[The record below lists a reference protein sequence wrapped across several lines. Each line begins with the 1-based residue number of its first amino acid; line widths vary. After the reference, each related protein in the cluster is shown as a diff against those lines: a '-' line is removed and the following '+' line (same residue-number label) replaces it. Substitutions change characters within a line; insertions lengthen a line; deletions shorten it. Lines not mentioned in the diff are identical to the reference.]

1 MLANVCRAIVSALPQ
16 FTQPFGRQ
24 IDVLF
29 RGALRLF
36 LERVQDHDTVRQS
49 RQINHAERAAA
60 VTQPQFTDARS
71 DRLHRLPVVGVQ
83 SALNPVQLIAGGPP
97 SHRRKVAQARE
108 CIAYELE
115 RLHRGGLYQNRY
127 KTVNLMSSGIISTR
141 LMPCYNGAEHEP
153 ADHRRHVNAPDD
165 PMTDNLPEPRPA
177 RLFDASVVDL
187 IIRVACLALLLYWTA
202 QIILPFL
209 PIMAWSVILA
219 VVLYP
224 GFVWCTKRLRLP
236 PMAAALLMTATSLA
250 VLFGPITWLSLSLID
265 SLRLLGHRLEHG
277 DIPIPPP
284 GIAVKSWPLIGAQL
298 FTLWDQASTN
308 LEAVILQ
315 IGPELKPFAGTLLSF
330 ASSSGISMLSFVIA
344 VALSGFLLVPGPALA
359 DKARAVVRHVDA
371 KHGDEFMHLTSVTIR
386 NLARGVIGVSLL
398 QALLI
403 GIGLI
408 VAGIPGAGLLA
419 LCALISG
426 ILQIGTMI
434 VVVPVLI
441 FAWLTMSH
449 AAALVLTLYLV
460 PVGVL
465 DTFLRPIVMAHG
477 LKTPM
482 LVILIG
488 VLGGV
493 LVHGMIGVFVGPVV
507 LAIAWELLAAWT
519 RDGPVTGEAAPPGA
533 GKMR

>member
-1 MLANVCRAIVSALPQ
+1 
-16 FTQPFGRQ
+16 
-24 IDVLF
+24 
-29 RGALRLF
+29 
-36 LERVQDHDTVRQS
+36 
-49 RQINHAERAAA
+49 
-60 VTQPQFTDARS
+60 
-71 DRLHRLPVVGVQ
+71 
-83 SALNPVQLIAGGPP
+83 
-97 SHRRKVAQARE
+97 
-108 CIAYELE
+108 
-115 RLHRGGLYQNRY
+115 
-127 KTVNLMSSGIISTR
+127 
-141 LMPCYNGAEHEP
+141 
-153 ADHRRHVNAPDD
+153 
-165 PMTDNLPEPRPA
+165 
-177 RLFDASVVDL
+177 
-187 IIRVACLALLLYWTA
+187 
-202 QIILPFL
+202 
-209 PIMAWSVILA
+209 
-219 VVLYP
+219 
-224 GFVWCTKRLRLP
+224 
-236 PMAAALLMTATSLA
+236 
-250 VLFGPITWLSLSLID
+250 
-265 SLRLLGHRLEHG
+265 
-277 DIPIPPP
+277 
-284 GIAVKSWPLIGAQL
+284 
-298 FTLWDQASTN
+298 
-308 LEAVILQ
+308 
-315 IGPELKPFAGTLLSF
+315 
-330 ASSSGISMLSFVIA
+330 
-344 VALSGFLLVPGPALA
+344 
-359 DKARAVVRHVDA
+359 
-371 KHGDEFMHLTSVTIR
+371 TSVTIR

-441 FAWLTMSH
+441 FGWLTMSH